1 MTKINVSS
9 IGYSEGAAYAIWTAK
24 YLSKNPK
31 SLNKVYTYTTAIGL

>member
-9 IGYSEGAAYAIWTAK
+9 IGYSEGGAYAIWTAK

-31 SLNKVYTYTTAIGL
+31 YLNATYTYTTAIGL